1 MQQTF
6 SKYIDIILISIN
18 VIIISKTIINYIVC
32 TSSKGLTKKLNF

>member
-18 VIIISKTIINYIVC
+18 VIIISKTIINYIC